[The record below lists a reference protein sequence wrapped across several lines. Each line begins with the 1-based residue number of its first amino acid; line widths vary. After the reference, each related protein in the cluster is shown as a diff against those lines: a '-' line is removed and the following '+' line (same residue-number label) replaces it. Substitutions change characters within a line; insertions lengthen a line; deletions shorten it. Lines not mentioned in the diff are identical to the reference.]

1 MRTNRNTSP
10 DLLITNKPNT
20 PIKKKKKSQ
29 EYCLEITESQIAS
42 STTLLL
48 LDKIGCMYNMSLSLT
63 STATPMYHYFFII
76 YPLDGVHEQVCLG
89 RLLLVLRDLANK
101 HKIISRSTS

>member
-1 MRTNRNTSP
+1 MRTNRNTIP
-10 DLLITNKPNT
+10 DLLVTNKANT

-48 LDKIGCMYNMSLSLT
+48 LDKIGCIT
-63 STATPMYHYFFII
+63 
-76 YPLDGVHEQVCLG
+76 
-89 RLLLVLRDLANK
+89 
-101 HKIISRSTS
+101 